1 MSFYEWSLINS
12 FSFKKGEK
20 MLSWSL
26 YSSWLECRK
35 LHACTHRPRPSPRP
49 ILPRTHAHTC
59 TAKGWA
65 TAHVIQLISCSGTC
79 ASFADSGPLYN
90 LKGKNTHGMFCR
102 TFKEY
107 FAGCCDELHFP
118 YNLFLNR
125 YLTVTSTS
133 TWNRT
138 TPCVKL
144 TLEVRHNPTVYTLLG
159 G

>member
-1 MSFYEWSLINS
+1 MVFNQQLQLQERWKKAVMIMKFIVTEMQKTPRLHPPAAPEAAPYPASNS
-12 FSFKKGEK
+12 
-20 MLSWSL
+20 
-26 YSSWLECRK
+26 CA
-35 LHACTHRPRPSPRP
+35 HVHRQ
-49 ILPRTHAHTC
+49 L
-59 TAKGWA
+59 KGWA

-79 ASFADSGPLYN
+79 ASFADSGPFYN
-90 LKGKNTHGMFCR
+90 LKGKNAHGMFCR
-102 TFKEY
+102 TFKKY

-138 TPCVKL
+138 TSCVKL